1 MAPEAARRSLLVLLQ
16 VLGLALAQIV
26 SPAPGSGVRGLG
38 PGFRI
43 PRSSQGLPLPD
54 LHPLLTLPSA
64 RGSFGQSRG
73 ARPLRRGT
81 NGGRL
86 GTVKGG
92 G

>member
-1 MAPEAARRSLLVLLQ
+1 MAPEAARRSLLVLQ

>member
-1 MAPEAARRSLLVLLQ
+1 MAPAAARRSLLVLLQ
-16 VLGLALAQIV
+16 VLGLAVAQIV

-38 PGFRI
+38 PGFKI
-43 PRSSQGLPLPD
+43 PRCSQGLPLPD

-64 RGSFGQSRG
+64 RGSFRQSRG